1 MHVLSCLMVYT
12 TILPKL
18 INISG
23 LDNYQVV
30 MLHHVTTVTWDIHAR
45 VDTQDKGVFR
55 SQKSVT
61 DVSLTE
67 NGEEGD
73 IVFYAYEV
81 LAIRSR
87 RYVLWNHYPA
97 CFSGRVDSE
106 VAVLARWYIYR

>member
-1 MHVLSCLMVYT
+1 M
-12 TILPKL
+12 
-18 INISG
+18 
-23 LDNYQVV
+23 
-30 MLHHVTTVTWDIHAR
+30 R
-45 VDTQDKGVFR
+45 VSTSNMGGVFR

-106 VAVLARWYIYR
+106 VAVLARWYLHR

>member
-1 MHVLSCLMVYT
+1 MEQWY
-12 TILPKL
+12 
-18 INISG
+18 
-23 LDNYQVV
+23 
-30 MLHHVTTVTWDIHAR
+30 HAR
-45 VDTQDKGVFR
+45 VDTQGGGVFR

-73 IVFYAYEV
+73 IVFYAAYEV

-106 VAVLARWYIYR
+106 VAVLAR